1 MFHAA
6 PKSGGLAG
14 SIPCFF
20 PFLASPY
27 PGWIRSLSLGPCHMD
42 SKAQRIQSLTREI
55 REQLGDQ
62 NVLDALA
69 TELATQRV
77 DADELR
83 ERLAQLTRD
92 LEVIRTVQRAR
103 DILLP
108 AAKADYH
115 LRQSVTIDATA
126 PVPPSAGLHVVEKDG
141 KGTAFRWSGPA
152 PTFQF
157 ELHLDRSQ
165 ETVFTLHIPLWGR
178 ERAAQ
183 LRCTSDDQDIALIT
197 EIGQRV
203 LLLSGVLPARE
214 TLGLTSLRFTVAAL
228 HTPPVP
234 EGKALRQLGVPVL
247 RLSAQ
252 AATPAELQ
260 RLKALAQAPAPSAA
274 LAAPSTVVGQ

>member
-1 MFHAA
+1 
-6 PKSGGLAG
+6 
-14 SIPCFF
+14 
-20 PFLASPY
+20 
-27 PGWIRSLSLGPCHMD
+27 MD

-69 TELATQRV
+69 TELAIQRLET
-77 DADELR
+77 DELR
-83 ERLAQLTRD
+83 DRVVQLTRD

-108 AAKADYH
+108 AAKAEYE

-126 PVPPSAGLHVVEKDG
+126 PMPPTAGLHVVEKDG
-141 KGTAFRWSGPA
+141 KGTAFRWSGPT
-152 PTFQF
+152 PHFQF
-157 ELHLDRSQ
+157 ELQLDRSK

-183 LRCTSDDQDIALIT
+183 LRCTSDGLEVDMIT
-197 EIGQRV
+197 EVGQRV
-203 LLLSGVLPARE
+203 LMLSGVLPARDSV
-214 TLGLTSLRFTVAAL
+214 GLTTLRFTVAAL

-252 AATPAELQ
+252 LATPPELQ
-260 RLKALAQAPAPSAA
+260 RLQALAQAPVANAGAKALSAVA
-274 LAAPSTVVGQ
+274 GQ